1 MADEE
6 ALFTH
11 MQELLDRLPRMQR
24 VGERVRLGRA
34 AAEVAKAAARRD
46 EARRALGRL
55 EESLARTQGLLDAA
69 DAAGDARERDRL
81 VRELLFLGDQVGLA
95 RGPVNDALYH
105 LGQALQKG
113 GFSDEAQAA
122 AAALQPEELADLE
135 ARIASYQEDY
145 NRTLAACWACGQ

>member
-34 AAEVAKAAARRD
+34 AAEVAKAAASRD

-95 RGPVNDALYH
+95 RGPVNDTLYH
-105 LGQALQKG
+105 LGQAL
-113 GFSDEAQAA
+113 
-122 AAALQPEELADLE
+122 
-135 ARIASYQEDY
+135 
-145 NRTLAACWACGQ
+145 